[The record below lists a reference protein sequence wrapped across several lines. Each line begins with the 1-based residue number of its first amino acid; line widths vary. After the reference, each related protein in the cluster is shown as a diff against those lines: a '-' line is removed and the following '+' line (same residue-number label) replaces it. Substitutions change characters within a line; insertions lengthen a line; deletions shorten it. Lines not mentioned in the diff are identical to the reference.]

1 MLQLQP
7 FGIGPFVQA
16 QAHGGVQRIIS
27 SVEHLITRPA
37 LDPAIG
43 VLSVDLG
50 EHTLLC
56 GELFVPFTRQLLAG
70 VHVAGAGF
78 VDGELAQQ
86 QVFGAVHAH
95 QPELDA
101 VRYLAA
107 AVVDLL
113 RAAGADDVALVVV
126 VALDGAQ
133 AGVWRFLNSRRL
145 GAALCFALAAPT
157 GKLHKALNPLTHCSP
172 CLNPTACLPFFA
184 WV

>member
-7 FGIGPFVQA
+7 AGLGPFVEP
-16 QAHGGVQRIIS
+16 QAHGGVQGVVAAVQHFIAR
-27 SVEHLITRPA
+27 VA
-37 LDPAIG
+37 LDPAVHI
-43 VLSVDLG
+43 LAVDFDQ
-50 EHTLLC
+50 HTLLC
-56 GELFVPFTRQLLAG
+56 GELFVPFARQLLAG

-107 AVVDLL
+107 AVVDFLL
-113 RAAGADDVALVVV
+113 AAGADDVAVVVV

-133 AGVWRFLNSRRL
+133 AGELTLRAAHPVVDGPGSGRTSR
-145 GAALCFALAAPT
+145 C
-157 GKLHKALNPLTHCSP
+157 
-172 CLNPTACLPFFA
+172 
-184 WV
+184 